1 MGAQRAQ
8 REAADAERDEERRA
22 VDGDARELLER
33 LRLRR
38 HRRVRDSPEERKH
51 LLLGVEALGEECR
64 ADKEQEIGEER
75 EEGDVDGLAGAGR
88 AEGPAAHDV
97 RGVRQLC
104 AALCNLLRRARAI
117 FCAATT

>member
-1 MGAQRAQ
+1 MNHVFSGVRS
-8 REAADAERDEERRA
+8 AAEEED
-22 VDGDARELLER
+22 V
-33 LRLRR
+33 
-38 HRRVRDSPEERKH
+38 
-51 LLLGVEALGEECR
+51 
-64 ADKEQEIGEER
+64 GEER
-75 EEGDVDGLAGAGR
+75 EEGDVDGLARAGR